1 MFRSSGVLLGLPK
14 LHFGIVCVAC
24 VQHNR
29 NQLCYP
35 SAGARTNLQSGAQ
48 LEFYYRTESHTEKCL
63 GETNLDSVME
73 DIGAHCLSNSETW
86 L

>member
-1 MFRSSGVLLGLPK
+1 MFRSSGVLLGPPK

-63 GETNLDSVME
+63 GETNLDSAFCSMF
-73 DIGAHCLSNSETW
+73 SM
-86 L
+86 